1 MKKLLSILV
10 LGLLLSSN
18 FVFSENYKTGQEIEG
33 QIVFSKK
40 MYELAA
46 NLTLIVHFAFIL
58 FVVFGALLFFVATK
72 IIFIH
77 IPAFI
82 WGSYIELTHSIC
94 PLTYLENW
102 FLHKANLTTY
112 SEGFIQNYLVPIVYP
127 MNLTKDLQICL
138 GIVLIVVN
146 MIIYGFIIS
155 KLKKKF

>member
-1 MKKLLSILV
+1 
-10 LGLLLSSN
+10 
-18 FVFSENYKTGQEIEG
+18 
-33 QIVFSKK
+33 

-46 NLTLIVHFAFIL
+46 DLILIVHFIFII
-58 FVVFGALLFFVATK
+58 FVVFGALLFFVVKK
-72 IIFIH
+72 IVFIH

-127 MNLTKDLQICL
+127 VSLTKDLQIYL
-138 GIVLIVVN
+138 GIALIVINIVF
-146 MIIYGFIIS
+146 YAFIFN
-155 KLKKKF
+155 KLKKNFK

>member
-1 MKKLLSILV
+1 
-10 LGLLLSSN
+10 
-18 FVFSENYKTGQEIEG
+18 
-33 QIVFSKK
+33 
-40 MYELAA
+40 MYEIAA
-46 NLTLIVHFAFIL
+46 NLTLFAHFIFIL
-58 FVVFGALLFFVATK
+58 FVVFGAFLFFASTK

-82 WGSYIELTHSIC
+82 WGSYIELTNSIC

-127 MNLTKDLQICL
+127 LNLTKGLQIYL
-138 GIVLIVVN
+138 GIALIVIN

-155 KLKKKF
+155 KLKKSFK

>member
-1 MKKLLSILV
+1 
-10 LGLLLSSN
+10 
-18 FVFSENYKTGQEIEG
+18 
-33 QIVFSKK
+33 

-77 IPAFI
+77 FPALI
-82 WGSYIELTHSIC
+82 WGSYIELTNSIC

-127 MNLTKDLQICL
+127 VSLTKDLQIYL
-138 GIVLIVVN
+138 GIALIVINIVF
-146 MIIYGFIIS
+146 YAFIFT
-155 KLKKKF
+155 KMKKNFKWKNF

>member
-1 MKKLLSILV
+1 
-10 LGLLLSSN
+10 
-18 FVFSENYKTGQEIEG
+18 
-33 QIVFSKK
+33 

-46 NLTLIVHFAFIL
+46 NLTLIIHFAFIL
-58 FVVFGALLFFVATK
+58 FVIFGALLFFITTK

-82 WGSYIELTHSIC
+82 WGSCSELTHCIC

-112 SEGFIQNYLVPIVYP
+112 SESFIQNYLVPIVYP
-127 MNLTKDLQICL
+127 TNLTKDLQTYL
-138 GIVLIVVN
+138 GIALIVVN
-146 MIIYGFIIS
+146 MIIYGFIIN

>member
-1 MKKLLSILV
+1 
-10 LGLLLSSN
+10 
-18 FVFSENYKTGQEIEG
+18 
-33 QIVFSKK
+33 

-46 NLTLIVHFAFIL
+46 NLTLIIHFAFIL
-58 FVVFGALLFFVATK
+58 FVIFGALLFFITTK

-82 WGSYIELTHSIC
+82 WGSYIELTNSIC

-127 MNLTKDLQICL
+127 VSLTKDLQIYL
-138 GIVLIVVN
+138 GIALIVINIVF
-146 MIIYGFIIS
+146 YAFIFN
-155 KLKKKF
+155 KLKKNFK

>member
-1 MKKLLSILV
+1 
-10 LGLLLSSN
+10 
-18 FVFSENYKTGQEIEG
+18 
-33 QIVFSKK
+33 

-46 NLTLIVHFAFIL
+46 NLTLIIHFAFIL
-58 FVVFGALLFFVATK
+58 FVIFGALLFFITTK

-127 MNLTKDLQICL
+127 TSLSKDLQLHL
-138 GIVLIVVN
+138 GITLLVIN
-146 MIIYGFIIS
+146 IIIYGLIIS
-155 KLKKKF
+155 KIKKN